1 MNKILNQTLKIIKS
15 EYFLFTLVIIFA
27 FLVRLYKISSPLL
40 DWHSWRQADTASV
53 SKVFIQQGINL
64 FNPRYHD
71 ISSIQSGIFNPQGY
85 RMVEFPIFNAFHA
98 IFFKAI
104 PSIGFEAEGRL
115 VSIFCS
121 LITAFFLY
129 LIGNKFIGKFGGIL
143 SAFFFLFIPY
153 NIYFTRVILPE
164 PMAVTFLISSL
175 WFFVRFIES
184 DRYYRLIIS
193 AIFFALGMLIKP
205 YTLFYSLPMIYLLL
219 NKFKLKDIFKESKLF
234 IKLLI
239 FVDIVLIPFFLWRTL
254 INKHPEGIPFFTWAF
269 NGDNIRFRQ
278 AYWRWIYG
286 ERIGYLIL
294 GIWGLVPFTYG
305 LLKTSKKNLF
315 NFYFLIGLLLYTL
328 VVATASVRHDYYQIF
343 LIPAIVLMLA
353 QGVKHLWEDKHF
365 NSYISKFLV
374 IFSVIMMLGMG
385 TYQVKEFYKI
395 NHPELIE
402 AGKAVDR
409 LAPKNALVVAPY
421 NGDTAFLYQT
431 GRWGWPELDDSIDNI
446 IKKGASFYVSVNI
459 GDKNTQAIMKRFKV
473 VEKTDKY
480 VVVNLHEPL
489 NK

>member
-269 NGDNIRFRQ
+269 NGDNIRFRP

-315 NFYFLIGLLLYTL
+315 NFYF
-328 VVATASVRHDYYQIF
+328 
-343 LIPAIVLMLA
+343 
-353 QGVKHLWEDKHF
+353 
-365 NSYISKFLV
+365 
-374 IFSVIMMLGMG
+374 
-385 TYQVKEFYKI
+385 
-395 NHPELIE
+395 
-402 AGKAVDR
+402 
-409 LAPKNALVVAPY
+409 
-421 NGDTAFLYQT
+421 
-431 GRWGWPELDDSIDNI
+431 
-446 IKKGASFYVSVNI
+446 
-459 GDKNTQAIMKRFKV
+459 
-473 VEKTDKY
+473 
-480 VVVNLHEPL
+480 
-489 NK
+489 

>member
-1 MNKILNQTLKIIKS
+1 
-15 EYFLFTLVIIFA
+15 
-27 FLVRLYKISSPLL
+27 
-40 DWHSWRQADTASV
+40 
-53 SKVFIQQGINL
+53 
-64 FNPRYHD
+64 
-71 ISSIQSGIFNPQGY
+71 
-85 RMVEFPIFNAFHA
+85 
-98 IFFKAI
+98 
-104 PSIGFEAEGRL
+104 
-115 VSIFCS
+115 
-121 LITAFFLY
+121 
-129 LIGNKFIGKFGGIL
+129 
-143 SAFFFLFIPY
+143 
-153 NIYFTRVILPE
+153 
-164 PMAVTFLISSL
+164 
-175 WFFVRFIES
+175 
-184 DRYYRLIIS
+184 
-193 AIFFALGMLIKP
+193 
-205 YTLFYSLPMIYLLL
+205 LL

-269 NGDNIRFRQ
+269 NGDNIRFRP